1 MHQGYY
7 IEKDLIYQADVYG
20 QTFLSHQS
28 EESSA
33 LQKEVEGHAGSFQK
47 ENFLT
52 KAILMNLREGVR
64 DHARH
69 ECQGCRI
76 DHPSQKH
83 HDMCL
88 WTTAEEWINDYKYHE
103 PALECLNHYD
113 VIEDLDEI
121 LWEHMMGSKRKSTDA
136 IHLLTPELTIETY
149 KNWQYFKKN
158 QRDMTDQ
165 WKTFWAKKLLESY
178 QETDQESTTQ
188 EEKTT
193 EENKTKD
200 WQEPSPPPEYEI

>member
-1 MHQGYY
+1 MHQGIY
-7 IEKDLIYQADVYG
+7 IEKDLIYHADINS
-20 QTFLSHQS
+20 QKFLSHQS
-28 EESSA
+28 DEPSA
-33 LQKEVEGHAGSFQK
+33 LQKEVERHAGSFQK

-76 DHPSQKH
+76 DNPSQKYQ
-83 HDMCL
+83 DMCL
-88 WTTAEEWINDYKYHE
+88 WTTAEEWINDYKLHE
-103 PALECLNHYD
+103 PALECLNIYD
-113 VIEDLDEI
+113 VIEDNRRNPRGVHD
-121 LWEHMMGSKRKSTDA
+121 GSKRKSTDA

-149 KNWQYFKKN
+149 KNLHYFKKN
-158 QRDMTDQ
+158 QRNMTDQ

-178 QETDQESTTQ
+178 QDIDQGPKAE
-188 EEKTT
+188 EEKQA

-200 WQEPSPPPEYEI
+200 WSEPSPPPEHEI

>member
-1 MHQGYY
+1 MHY
-7 IEKDLIYQADVYG
+7 K
-20 QTFLSHQS
+20 
-28 EESSA
+28 
-33 LQKEVEGHAGSFQK
+33 KVEGHAGSFQK

-103 PALECLNHYD
+103 PALECLNNYD

-121 LWEHMMGSKRKSTDA
+121 LWEYMMGSKRKSIDA

-178 QETDQESTTQ
+178 QETDQETTAE
-188 EEKTT
+188 EEKPA
-193 EENKTKD
+193 EENKTKN
-200 WQEPSPPPEYEI
+200 WPEPSPPPEHEI